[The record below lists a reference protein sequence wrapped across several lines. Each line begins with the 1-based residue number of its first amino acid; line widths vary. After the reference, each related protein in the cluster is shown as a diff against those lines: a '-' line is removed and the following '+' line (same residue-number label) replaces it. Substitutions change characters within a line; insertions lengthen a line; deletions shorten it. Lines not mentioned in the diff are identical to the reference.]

1 MNSGTID
8 VNDEF
13 CIEADS
19 DESNSSIES
28 HASTVKS
35 TESTPLESGL
45 FMKWKILKRIEN
57 SFFVHM
63 LQ

>member
-28 HASTVKS
+28 RASTVKS
-35 TESTPLESGL
+35 TESSRSTPLESGL
-45 FMKWKILKRIEN
+45 FM
-57 SFFVHM
+57 S
-63 LQ
+63 

>member
-1 MNSGTID
+1 MESKNETPKMNSGTID

-28 HASTVKS
+28 RASTVKS
-35 TESTPLESGL
+35 TESSRSTPLESGL
-45 FMKWKILKRIEN
+45 FM
-57 SFFVHM
+57 S
-63 LQ
+63 